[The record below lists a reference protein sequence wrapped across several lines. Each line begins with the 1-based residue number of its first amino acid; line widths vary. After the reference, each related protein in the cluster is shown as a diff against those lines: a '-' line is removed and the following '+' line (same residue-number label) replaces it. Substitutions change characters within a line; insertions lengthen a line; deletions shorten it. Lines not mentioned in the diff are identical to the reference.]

1 MSMNPAAPSATPRPI
16 NFSSIQPV
24 ERDRLTAALRFIWVI
39 PQLVV
44 LAFVYIGA
52 FFVAVVGWLGAL
64 FTGELPDFAENFLS
78 GTLRWG
84 VRVNGYLYFLTDTYP
99 PFSFDEDLNYPIQI
113 SIPARAPLNRLAVLL
128 RIFLVIP
135 AAIVGSVV
143 GAGLGLISV
152 ASWAMIT
159 FTGSLP
165 IPLYEAARA
174 VIRFQLRLGG
184 YFIMLTSEYPWGLL
198 GDLPTTRDEETAQGS
213 EWSMWLSQGGRNAM
227 IVVIVLGVIETI
239 ANRAWR

>member
-1 MSMNPAAPSATPRPI
+1 MNPTVSGAAPRPI
-16 NFSSIQPV
+16 NFRSIPPV
-24 ERDRLTAALRFIWVI
+24 ERDRLTAALRLIWVI

-99 PFSFDEDLNYPIQI
+99 PFSLDEDLNYPIQI
-113 SIPARAPLNRLAVLL
+113 SIPSPLPLNRLAVLF

-152 ASWAMIT
+152 GSWAMIT

-184 YFIMLTSEYPWGLL
+184 YFLMLTSEYPWGLM
-198 GDLPTTRDEETAQGS
+198 GDLPTTGEEAAQGS
-213 EWSMWLSQGGRNAM
+213 EWSIRLSQGGRNAM
-227 IVVIVLGVIETI
+227 IVLIVLGVIETVT
-239 ANRAWR
+239 NRTWS

>member
-1 MSMNPAAPSATPRPI
+1 MNPTAPGAAPRPI
-16 NFSSIQPV
+16 KFRSIQPV
-24 ERDRLTAALRFIWVI
+24 ERDRLTAALRIIWVI

-113 SIPARAPLNRLAVLL
+113 SIPARAPLNRLAVLF

-152 ASWAMIT
+152 GSWAMIT

-198 GDLPTTRDEETAQGS
+198 GDLPRTGDEETTEGS
-213 EWSMWLSQGGRNAM
+213 EWSIWLSQGGRNAM